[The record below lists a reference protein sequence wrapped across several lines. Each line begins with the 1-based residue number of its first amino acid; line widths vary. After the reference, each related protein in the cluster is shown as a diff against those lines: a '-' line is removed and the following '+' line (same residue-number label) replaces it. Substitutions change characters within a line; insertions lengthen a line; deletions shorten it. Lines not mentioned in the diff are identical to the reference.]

1 MHYEGYACA
10 SLEGAVFA
18 AAQTASGRVLAH
30 EFLCLVLIA
39 VVQHRTV
46 VAGQYD
52 DCVFQQSLLLQ
63 GAYYLAHAPVELY
76 YGIAAQSHLAGAAE
90 SLMWESGHVH
100 VVGGKVH
107 EEGFLVVLFYEVH
120 GMRGDAVRYVLV
132 FPQGLASALHVTYA
146 PDAVHDGIVV
156 SVRTLQIVEQ
166 FWIVLASRLALEVLV
181 VVHIYR
187 SRGVVV
193 CHSAVLYE
201 HARHTV
207 GSGSHDV
214 RVVKP
219 YVGQGRGEGLVPVL
233 FARLCS
239 QS

>member
-52 DCVFQQSLLLQ
+52 DGVFHKSLLLQ
-63 GAYYLAHAPVELY
+63 GAHYLAYAPVELY

-90 SLMWESGHVH
+90 SLMWESRHMHIVR
-100 VVGGKVH
+100 GKVH
-107 EEGFLVVLFYEVH
+107 EEGVLAVLLYEVY

-132 FPQGLASALHVTYA
+132 LPQGLASALHVTYA
-146 PDAVHDGIVV
+146 PDAVNDGIVV
-156 SVRTLQIVEQ
+156 SVRTLQVEEQ
-166 FWIVLASRLALEVLV
+166 FGIVLASRLSLEVLV
-181 VVHIYR
+181 VVHIDR
-187 SRGVVV
+187 SRGVVI
-193 CHSAVLYE
+193 CDLAILYE
-201 HARHTV
+201 DARHAV
-207 GSGSHDV
+207 GRCRHDV
-214 RVVKP
+214 
-219 YVGQGRGEGLVPVL
+219 
-233 FARLCS
+233 
-239 QS
+239 